1 MQVRLWLEV
10 KLFPPRS
17 KAGSWED
24 LEASSSCGPSGSR
37 EMDGFR
43 VGRRQQ
49 GGAQPVQE
57 EDEAQQEVKSQH
69 LSLSQLLQV
78 RGSFPRL
85 SAGVRHWGEGSE
97 SLGAGV
103 PGQGA
108 QPHSG
113 TATPVPSGT
122 TGTVTMTGTLN
133 P

>member
-85 SAGVRHWGEGSE
+85 SAGVRPWGEGSE
-97 SLGAGV
+97 SLGLGCQGRGLSPTQGQPPLCPAG
-103 PGQGA
+103 PWGQL
-108 QPHSG
+108 P
-113 TATPVPSGT
+113 
-122 TGTVTMTGTLN
+122 
-133 P
+133 